1 MEEEAQQQEPSSVE
15 KLQTILS
22 LDNVAEYLEETE
34 LARIGHEAVADY
46 KIDRSSMKGWLDR
59 MERGI
64 ELASMVKEDKTYPF
78 PKAANVKYPLVT
90 TAALQ
95 FNARAYPAIV
105 AAEGVVKAKT
115 FGQDPQGVKA
125 ALGERVSEYMSW
137 QLLSEIEEWE
147 EDTDKILVQLPIVG
161 TMFRKV
167 WYDPTMG
174 RVRCRVVAPGALIL
188 NDKVKSLA
196 EAPRITEE
204 ISLYPDEIASRRLS
218 GFYRDLEYREEDS
231 EDRSKPED
239 FIEQHCRLDLDGDG
253 YEEPYV
259 VVVHKKS
266 EKVARIAADFEAE
279 DVGIKGDRVVRIKR
293 GTYFVAYHFLPAMD
307 GGFFGVGFGL
317 LLGDISE
324 TVNSIINMMMDA
336 GHMASLGGGFIG
348 SEFRIKGGSQ
358 TFRPGEWK
366 NISAKG
372 ADVRQALV
380 PLTFPGPDNTL
391 FSLLGLLIDAGK
403 EVASVK
409 DVMTGDTGGRSMTA
423 TTTLA
428 LIEQGMAVFS
438 ASYKRIFR
446 ALKQEYKLLAK
457 INAQTVSVEQYN
469 AFHDERDPQ
478 GQQIIYEPAQEFS
491 MAGMDIEP
499 VADPRSVT
507 KMQQAAKAQI
517 LMELSAQGVVDR
529 GEATR
534 RILEATEIQD
544 TEELSPKPDPM
555 QQQMGQIGLQA
566 AQADAAIK
574 MVEIEKL
581 LAEIDETKSK
591 TMKNLS
597 DATAQQQGVRIDET
611 RMRLEAIRDG
621 LAQLIG
627 ARPGGM
633 AGAPGNQGT
642 ARGPQGVGG
651 NAAGSGPISLLG
663 GQGMAGSGAPGI
675 ASAGGPYG

>member
-1 MEEEAQQQEPSSVE
+1 MEEQTQEQPNPLE
-15 KLQTILS
+15 TLAHILT
-22 LDNVAEYLEETE
+22 LDNVAEYLDEDQ
-34 LARIGHEAVADY
+34 LAKIGSDAVTDY
-46 KIDRSSMKGWLDR
+46 KIDRASMKDWLDR
-59 MERGI
+59 MDRGI
-64 ELASMVKEDKTYPF
+64 ELASMVKESKSYPF

-105 AAEGVVKAKT
+105 ASDGVVKAKT

-147 EDTDKILVQLPIVG
+147 EDTDKVLVQLPIVG

-188 NDKVKSLA
+188 NDKVKSLS

-218 GFYRDLEYREEDS
+218 GFYRDLEYREADN

-259 VVVHKKS
+259 VTVHKES
-266 EKVARIAADFEAE
+266 ERVARITADFEQG
-279 DVGIKGDRVVRIKR
+279 DVVSGERGIVRIKR

-348 SEFRIKGGSQ
+348 SEFRIKGGAQ
-358 TFRPGEWK
+358 TFKPGEWK
-366 NISAKG
+366 NVNAKG
-372 ADVRQALV
+372 ADIKNSLV
-380 PLTFPGPDNTL
+380 PLTFPGPDSTL

-409 DVMTGDTGGRSMTA
+409 DVMTGDTGGKTMTA

-457 INAQTVSVEQYN
+457 INAETVSVEQYN
-469 AFHDERDPQ
+469 AFHDTRDQ
-478 GQQIIYEPAQEFS
+478 EGQQIMLEPAQEFN

-517 LMELSAQGVVDR
+517 LMELSAQGVVDKA
-529 GEATR
+529 ESTR
-534 RILEATEIQD
+534 RILEATDIQD
-544 TEELSPKPDPM
+544 SEELAPKPDPIQM
-555 QQQMGQIGLQA
+555 QMGELSLQA

-574 MVEIEKL
+574 MVEVEKL

-591 TMKNLS
+591 TVKNLS
-597 DATAQQQGVRIDET
+597 DASAQQEGVRLDET

-627 ARPGGM
+627 PRPGGV
-633 AGAPGNQGT
+633 AGAPGNAST
-642 ARGPQGVGG
+642 ARGPQGIGG
-651 NAAGSGPISLLG
+651 ASTGGSAVSLLG
-663 GQGMAGSGAPGI
+663 GQGMAGGGAPGI
-675 ASAGGPYG
+675 ASAGGSYG